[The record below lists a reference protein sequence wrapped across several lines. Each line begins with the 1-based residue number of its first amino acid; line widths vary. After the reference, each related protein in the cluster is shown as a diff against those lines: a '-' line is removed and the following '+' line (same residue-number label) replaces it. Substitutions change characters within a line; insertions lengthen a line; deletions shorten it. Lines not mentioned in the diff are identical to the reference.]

1 MEIMKEVLDIIACFP
16 SECIAIVI
24 GVIGSILVIVG
35 IKRDAE
41 RKENE
46 NENENEDLNQKNPEN
61 QNKNGVS
68 HLYLLILFMAIT
80 CVSILR
86 IAYHRRKLEPP
97 ETIPQSSIAS
107 QYTEPGTDVNTEP
120 SEPTETFPK
129 TISELQ
135 KSDFAYVAASS
146 TYDGDRATHIAT
158 NLIDGKR
165 ETNWTEGVDGNG
177 IGEYVHFEFQEK
189 QTITGFRI
197 CSRNHSSD
205 SYYAKNAR
213 PKEIKLTFEDGS
225 SEQFTLLDVKEEFTF
240 QLSEAITTKNVR
252 LTIQSV
258 YEGSSWEDT
267 VISEI
272 VFLAA
277 K

>member
-1 MEIMKEVLDIIACFP
+1 MKKLLDIIACFP
-16 SECIAIVI
+16 GECIAIVI
-24 GVIGSILVIVG
+24 GVIGSIIAIFG

-41 RKENE
+41 QKKNA
-46 NENENEDLNQKNPEN
+46 NQKDQEN
-61 QNKNGVS
+61 QNEKGIS
-68 HLYLLILFMAIT
+68 YLYLLIIFMIII
-80 CVSILR
+80 CVSILL
-86 IAYHRRKLEPP
+86 IAFPKKIEHPP
-97 ETIPQSSIAS
+97 ETTSQSSIS
-107 QYTEPGTDVNTEP
+107 KTD
-120 SEPTETFPK
+120 PTKSVETSPK
-129 TISELQ
+129 TICELK
-135 KSDFAYVAASS
+135 KSDFAYVVASS

-177 IGEYVHFEFQEK
+177 IGEYVHFEFQKE

-197 CSRNHSSD
+197 CSGNHSSD
-205 SYYAKNAR
+205 SYYTKNAR
-213 PKEIKLTFEDGS
+213 PEEIKLTFEDGS
-225 SEQFTLLDVKEEFTF
+225 SEEFTLLDAKEELTF
-240 QLSEAITTKNVR
+240 QLSEAVTTKTVR
-252 LTIQSV
+252 LSIQSV

>member
-1 MEIMKEVLDIIACFP
+1 MEEFLDIITYFP
-16 SECIAIVI
+16 GECIAIVI
-24 GVIGSILVIVG
+24 GVIGSIIAIAA
-35 IKRDAE
+35 IKKDRE
-41 RKENE
+41 QKKNE
-46 NENENEDLNQKNPEN
+46 NENENQNQNQNQKGQEN

-68 HLYLLILFMAIT
+68 HLYLLILFMAII
-80 CVSILR
+80 CVAILR
-86 IAYHRRKLEPP
+86 IAYHRGKLEPP

-107 QYTEPGTDVNTEP
+107 QYTVPGTNVNTEP
-120 SEPTETFPK
+120 SEPTETFSK

-135 KSDFAYVAASS
+135 KNDFAYVAASS

-177 IGEYVHFEFQEK
+177 IGEYVQFEFQEK

-197 CSRNHSSD
+197 CSGNHSSG
-205 SYYAKNAR
+205 SYYTKNAR

-225 SEQFTLLDVKEEFTF
+225 SEQFTLLDVKEELTF

-272 VFLAA
+272 VFLVA

>member
-35 IKRDAE
+35 IKRDTE
-41 RKENE
+41 RK
-46 NENENEDLNQKNPEN
+46 ENENEDLNQKNPEN

-107 QYTEPGTDVNTEP
+107 QNTEPGTDVNTEP
-120 SEPTETFPK
+120 SGLTEIFSK

-197 CSRNHSSD
+197 CSGNHSSD

-240 QLSEAITTKNVR
+240 QLSEAITTKNIR